1 MGFGFNNSSLVR
13 GGWGGEFRFELL
25 FLLFLIELIFLLLL
39 LLLFPM
45 KLFIVTDLTDVDE
58 AFLLLLTLLLKI
70 FEIRF
75 LSCCLIVRFGE
86 GEFTSFFGELLLEWD
101 DAADFFEC

>member
-13 GGWGGEFRFELL
+13 GGWGGEFRFELFL
-25 FLLFLIELIFLLLL
+25 LSYLLFLMELI
-39 LLLFPM
+39 LLFPM